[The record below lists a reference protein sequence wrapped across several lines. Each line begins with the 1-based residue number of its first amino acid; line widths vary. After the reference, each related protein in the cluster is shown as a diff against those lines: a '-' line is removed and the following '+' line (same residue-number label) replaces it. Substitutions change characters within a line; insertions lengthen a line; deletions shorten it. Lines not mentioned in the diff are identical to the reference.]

1 MSIVSAALWALV
13 ATVVAFLPMRWQY
26 PPGIVLLIAAPVIIV
41 MLGQEYGWL
50 ASLAGVGA
58 FVSMFRKP
66 LLYYWHK
73 WREVSQ

>member
-50 ASLAGVGA
+50 EQIAVI
-58 FVSMFRKP
+58 
-66 LLYYWHK
+66 
-73 WREVSQ
+73 EIQDSQKFTSVIPCH